1 MRVSILFITQC
12 RINSYKSRCRNCTGS
27 YFLQVAKRAVNIYNI
42 AIVYEGAMI
51 MVKRI
56 TLAIVGIVC
65 LLWTFLPDPVP
76 FVIDDVI
83 AALGGAGSILA
94 FIKSFSSDDNK
105 K

>member
-1 MRVSILFITQC
+1 
-12 RINSYKSRCRNCTGS
+12 
-27 YFLQVAKRAVNIYNI
+27 
-42 AIVYEGAMI
+42 

-56 TLAIVGIVC
+56 ILAIVGIVC